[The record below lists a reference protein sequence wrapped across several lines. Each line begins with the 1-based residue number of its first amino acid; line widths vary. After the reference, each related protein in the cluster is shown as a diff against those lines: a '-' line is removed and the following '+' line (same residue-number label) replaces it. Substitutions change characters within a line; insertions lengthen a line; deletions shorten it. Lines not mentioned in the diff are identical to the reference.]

1 MSVTRTIFDGCPNF
15 VMGARARPIPPSPK
29 LAFPIGVAQGR
40 LGFAN
45 ARASDALRHDAQA
58 NLLRSRFWVTFGGS
72 RRRTGRWYHRFGPWR
87 YILAMVYKTQLGGSW
102 LDFGDCCDMSIGKI

>member
-1 MSVTRTIFDGCPNF
+1 MMPLRHAAPAAEHRCPRPANPSVAQT
-15 VMGARARPIPPSPK
+15 
-29 LAFPIGVAQGR
+29 GVAQGR
-40 LGFAN
+40 LGFAD
-45 ARASDALRHDAQA
+45 ARASDGLRHDAQA

-87 YILAMVYKTQLGGSW
+87 YLLAMVYKTQLGGSW

>member
-1 MSVTRTIFDGCPNF
+1 
-15 VMGARARPIPPSPK
+15 
-29 LAFPIGVAQGR
+29 
-40 LGFAN
+40 
-45 ARASDALRHDAQA
+45 
-58 NLLRSRFWVTFGGS
+58 LRSRFWVTFGGS